1 MASISDYYNCN
12 FGDFTKLV
20 QSISGSKETEY
31 EKMIE
36 QLNIKYIEL
45 SKEIMGLN
53 EKRIEHLNKIKYA
66 QTEYRKLLGEGEITV
81 SVDIDDNSDSD
92 EKVIV
97 ESKPGVRGR
106 KKKEKVELVPV
117 AEDLID
123 DVELDDVESNIK
135 LKSKSKSK
143 HVDLD
148 EEDLGSDNSEEEEV
162 KKSTKKAISKKST
175 KEEVKVSKKST
186 KEEVVEEVK
195 PVKTSKKSAKEVV
208 EDVKPAKTSK
218 KSAKEVVEEPIEE
231 PIEEETKPKKSTKG
245 TKPKK

>member
-1 MASISDYYNCN
+1 MSSVSDYYNCN

-81 SVDIDDNSDSD
+81 SVDIDDNSDSE

-97 ESKPGVRGR
+97 ETKPGVRGR

-117 AEDLID
+117 TEDLID
-123 DVELDDVESNIK
+123 NVELN
-135 LKSKSKSK
+135 
-143 HVDLD
+143 
-148 EEDLGSDNSEEEEV
+148 EEDLASDNPEEV
-162 KKSTKKAISKKST
+162 KKSTKKAISKKS
-175 KEEVKVSKKST
+175 KDELVEEVKPIKTSKKST
-186 KEEVVEEVK
+186 KEELVEEVK
-195 PVKTSKKSAKEVV
+195 PVKASKKSTKEELV
-208 EDVKPAKTSK
+208 EEVKPVKASK
-218 KSAKEVVEEPIEE
+218 KSIKEEVVEEEIEE
-231 PIEEETKPKKSTKG
+231 PVEEEVKPKKSTKG

>member
-1 MASISDYYNCN
+1 MTSISDYYNCN

-81 SVDIDDNSDSD
+81 SVDIDDNSDSE

-97 ESKPGVRGR
+97 ETKPGVRGR
-106 KKKEKVELVPV
+106 KKKEKVEVVPL

-123 DVELDDVESNIK
+123 NVELN
-135 LKSKSKSK
+135 
-143 HVDLD
+143 
-148 EEDLGSDNSEEEEV
+148 EEDLASDNPEEEV
-162 KKSTKKAISKKST
+162 KKSTKKAISKKS
-175 KEEVKVSKKST
+175 KDELVEEVKSIKTSKKST

-195 PVKTSKKSAKEVV
+195 PVKASKKSTKEVV
-208 EDVKPAKTSK
+208 EAVEVEEVKPTKTSK
-218 KSAKEVVEEPIEE
+218 KSTKEEVVEEPIEE
-231 PIEEETKPKKSTKG
+231 EIKPKKLTKG

>member
-1 MASISDYYNCN
+1 MTSISDYYNCN

-81 SVDIDDNSDSD
+81 SVDIDDNSDSE

-97 ESKPGVRGR
+97 ETKPGVRGR

-117 AEDLID
+117 VEDLID
-123 DVELDDVESNIK
+123 EVELDDAEPDIK
-135 LKSKSKSK
+135 LKSKSKSND
-143 HVDLD
+143 VDLD
-148 EEDLGSDNSEEEEV
+148 EQDLASDNSEEEV
-162 KKSTKKAISKKST
+162 KKSTKKSISKKST
-175 KEEVKVSKKST
+175 KEVVEEVKPIKTSKKST
-186 KEEVVEEVK
+186 KEELVEEVK
-195 PVKTSKKSAKEVV
+195 PVKTSKKSTKE
-208 EDVKPAKTSK
+208 EL
-218 KSAKEVVEEPIEE
+218 VEEPIEE
-231 PIEEETKPKKSTKG
+231 EVKQKKSTKG
-245 TKPKK
+245 VKSKK